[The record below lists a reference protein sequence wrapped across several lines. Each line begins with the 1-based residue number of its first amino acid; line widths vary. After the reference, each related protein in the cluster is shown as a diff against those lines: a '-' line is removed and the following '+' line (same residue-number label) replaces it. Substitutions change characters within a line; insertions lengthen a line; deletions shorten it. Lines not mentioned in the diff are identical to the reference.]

1 VKLDKH
7 HTDKNLCI
15 FIHFQ
20 LKSAKYLTWP
30 NSVEKLIVDIEFI
43 YTTIKI
49 TNEFKNVSVTVGV
62 VEVGMDD
69 RR

>member
-1 VKLDKH
+1 MVK
-7 HTDKNLCI
+7 
-15 FIHFQ
+15 F
-20 LKSAKYLTWP
+20 
-30 NSVEKLIVDIEFI
+30 VEKLIVDIAFM

-49 TNEFKNVSVTVGV
+49 TNEFKNVTVMVGV